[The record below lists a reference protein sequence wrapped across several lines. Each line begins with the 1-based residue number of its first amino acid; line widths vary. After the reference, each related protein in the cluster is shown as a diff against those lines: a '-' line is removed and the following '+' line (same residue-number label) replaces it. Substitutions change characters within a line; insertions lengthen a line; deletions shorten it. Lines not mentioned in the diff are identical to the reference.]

1 VGVPTELAELKEK
14 IGSPQEHA
22 VGADFDQLHTFSHN
36 KGRLALLPV
45 EQVEV
50 EEPEFLVQW
59 VALESLL
66 QNAELPIK
74 GS

>member
-1 VGVPTELAELKEK
+1 MGVPTELAELKGK
-14 IGSPQEHA
+14 VGFPQEHA
-22 VGADFDQLHTFSHN
+22 VGAGFDQLHTSSHN